1 MGKVIYLSKRKKELT
16 EAFIEKEV
24 KKLPITE
31 LSSVLFCPECNTQM
45 TEILAWGDDYYPIF
59 NHDGIEVIPMVYD
72 CNGCGEI
79 SLFVISKADFT
90 EMIEE

>member
-1 MGKVIYLSKRKKELT
+1 MGKVIHLSKRRKELT
-16 EAFIEKEV
+16 EAFIENKV

-45 TEILAWGDDYYPIF
+45 TEILAWGVDYYPIF

-72 CNGCGEI
+72 CNGCGAT
-79 SLFVISKADFT
+79 SFFVISKANYT
-90 EMIEE
+90 EIIEE